1 MSLAGMPVCLVLG
14 GGGHGRVVID
24 ALLAAAAAD
33 CVAVLDPDPDLLG
46 GSVLGVSV
54 IADDAFLEKA
64 KAEGFTHFVLG
75 TGSVKTNRQRQ
86 KLFEKGLSCGLTP
99 LTVRHPAAVLSSHC
113 RTGAGTVILAGA
125 VVNAGAVIEQNV
137 IINTAAV
144 VEHDCSVGG
153 HVHLG
158 PKSCILGG
166 VRVDSLAIIGAGAI
180 VMPGVSIGEAAV
192 VGAGAVVV
200 GDVPPEACVAGVP
213 ASQRHKR

>member
-1 MSLAGMPVCLVLG
+1 MSIASMPACLVLG

-24 ALLAAAAAD
+24 ALLAAAD
-33 CVAVLDPDPDLLG
+33 RVAVLDADPGLLG
-46 GSVLGVSV
+46 GSVLGVRV
-54 IADDAFLEKA
+54 IDDDAFLEKT

-86 KLFEKGLSCGLTP
+86 ELFGKGLSCGLTP
-99 LTVRHPAAVLSSHC
+99 LTIRHPAAVLSSHC

-137 IINTAAV
+137 IVNTGAV
-144 VEHDCSVGG
+144 VEHDCSVGS

-166 VRVDSLAIIGAGAI
+166 VNVGSLAIIGAGAV
-180 VMPGVSIGEAAV
+180 VMPGVSVGKAAV

-213 ASQRHKR
+213 ASQRQKG